1 MQRLDQN
8 GFCPTGRTKAGG
20 QCDLSSESAQGLPVF
35 SFVILAAFPSLE
47 VTKGPRSNS
56 ILSFPLGTFYNEM
69 ISIIYSLGTQGYP
82 VYMEKIRDALD
93 PFSLLISP
101 QVNWFSIFFQK

>member
-35 SFVILAAFPSLE
+35 SFVILAAFLSLE